1 MGPGGQ
7 INYLNAIEVA
17 ALVAISMRNREAAG
31 PACLPAPTF
40 TVSNRSLSAARP
52 LYVGGIVA
60 HEPLCAVLEQP
71 PGSVRPGAQDLW
83 HRMERVRHGQ
93 GDLCLSALSFVETF
107 PCCLSDPPKRHAR
120 VLRMKVVLRS
130 TDGGNVHTRQV

>member
-40 TVSNRSLSAARP
+40 TVSNRSSRQP
-52 LYVGGIVA
+52 GRCMSGGSWRTDR
-60 HEPLCAVLEQP
+60 CAVLEQP

-93 GDLCLSALSFVETF
+93 GDLCLSALSAT
-107 PCCLSDPPKRHAR
+107 LGIKPPFAGK
-120 VLRMKVVLRS
+120 KK
-130 TDGGNVHTRQV
+130 T

>member
-17 ALVAISMRNREAAG
+17 ALMAISMRDRVAAG
-31 PACLPAPTF
+31 PACLPAPTS
-40 TVSNRSLSAARP
+40 TVSNRSRSRQSRP
-52 LYVGGIVA
+52 LSGRSWRTDR
-60 HEPLCAVLEQP
+60 CAVLEQP

-93 GDLCLSALSFVETF
+93 DDLCLSALSFVETF

>member
-1 MGPGGQ
+1 MYSPQLKWLSRGDCRSKSVGFGSRGGP
-7 INYLNAIEVA
+7 
-17 ALVAISMRNREAAG
+17 R
-31 PACLPAPTF
+31 
-40 TVSNRSLSAARP
+40 
-52 LYVGGIVA
+52 A
-60 HEPLCAVLEQP
+60 HFHGFEPLALGSPGRCRSGGSWRTDRCAVLEQP

-93 GDLCLSALSFVETF
+93 DDLCLSALSFVETF